1 MSDYD
6 AEYER
11 QRQID
16 EEYVRTL
23 NEYNRAVDYHNRL
36 VVDVARAQEDVFSG
50 INVVKRRH
58 DAVQPHLENT
68 AANTDREQVV
78 AENVSRTID
87 DLVDSYRLL
96 KNGSTASKNL
106 TGDYDKY
113 NVRYGL
119 YNELRRVAL
128 GYVVGLDANIWK
140 SDEPRQ
146 KVEKMYLANTDYWL
160 AYATMAVML
169 WASDEK
175 EACER
180 AVFKSMQINERKSAL
195 FFLLASLRFNRIEA
209 AREWYGVYFDLVDS
223 GGVGEEIIYIL
234 QVLLC
239 GALGADVE
247 FARTVQEK
255 IRFLLEESSRDSA
268 SKKAVRE
275 TIDGYFDAYISVTR
289 KEFIALKHICPEY
302 DDMMSLLSDAEK
314 NAKLRDYFK
323 SVISEDAPLSDRLAE
338 RIEDALYAL
347 ISASD
352 DAEQELLDK
361 IAYEEMVVKANG
373 RLDEAR
379 ASFDN
384 YMKQKAENRNLALI
398 MTNNALGADSKAD
411 SRVKKFALSFIRKPA
426 LEGAEK
432 YAQYRKKE
440 KQVYG
445 YEIDGCKLSGDE
457 NSFET
462 NKTVLKKHYDGLIKA
477 RIKED
482 KDVSLSN
489 KLVAVFGLLAAV
501 FVVLAIVGF
510 VIPWKTSASVTLLL
524 LSLVLIGVTVG
535 LIMLGVT
542 QREKIRKSFDYR
554 IENGMKMLETG
565 LKDLA
570 SWRAAY
576 READSVH
583 EELIKVLKEVNA
595 NE

>member
-6 AEYER
+6 AEIER

-23 NEYNRAVDYHNRL
+23 NEYNRAVEYHNRL

-50 INVVKRRH
+50 INVVKKLH
-58 DAVQPHLENT
+58 DAVQPRLETT
-68 AANTDREQVV
+68 AVNTDREQVI

-113 NVRYGL
+113 NVHYGL
-119 YNELRRVAL
+119 YNELRQVAL
-128 GYVVGLDANIWK
+128 GYIVGLDANIWT

-195 FFLLASLRFNRIEA
+195 FFLLTSLRFDRMEA
-209 AREWYGVYFDLVDS
+209 AREWYKVYFDLVDS

-239 GALGADVE
+239 GALGSDIE
-247 FARTVQEK
+247 FARCVQEK
-255 IRFLLEESSRDSA
+255 LRSLLEESSRDPA

-275 TIDGYFDAYISVTR
+275 AIDGYFDAYISVTR

-302 DDMMSLLSDAEK
+302 DGMMKLLSDAEK
-314 NAKLRDYFK
+314 NEKLRDYFK
-323 SVISEDAPLSDRLAE
+323 TVISEDAPLSDRLAE

-373 RLDEAR
+373 RLDEAQ

-411 SRVKKFALSFIRKPA
+411 SRVKKFALSFIRKEA

-432 YAQYRKKE
+432 YAGYRKNE
-440 KQVYG
+440 KASYDFAV
-445 YEIDGCKLSGDE
+445 DGCRLSGDE
-457 NSFET
+457 NSFAE
-462 NKTVLKKHYDGLIKA
+462 NKPKLLKHYDGLIKA
-477 RIKED
+477 SIKED
-482 KDVSLSN
+482 KQVSLSN
-489 KLVAVFGLLAAV
+489 KLTAIFAIMAAV
-501 FVVLAIVGF
+501 FAVLTVVGF
-510 VIPWKTSASVTLLL
+510 VIPWRTSASVTLLML
-524 LSLVLIGVTVG
+524 ALVFVGVTVG
-535 LIMLGVT
+535 LIMLGVS
-542 QREKIRKSFDYR
+542 QREKIRRSFDYR
-554 IENGMKMLETG
+554 IENGVKMLEAG

-570 SWRAAY
+570 GWRAAY
-576 READSVH
+576 KAADGVH
-583 EELIKVLKEVNA
+583 DELIKVLKEVNA

>member
-23 NEYNRAVDYHNRL
+23 NEYNRAVEYHNRL

-50 INVVKRRH
+50 IDVVRRLH

-68 AANTDREQVV
+68 AVNTDKEQVV

-119 YNELRRVAL
+119 YNELRQVAL

-169 WASDEK
+169 WASDER

-195 FFLLASLRFNRIEA
+195 FFLLASLRFDRIEA
-209 AREWYGVYFDLVDS
+209 AREWYRVYFDLVDG

-239 GALGADVE
+239 GALGADAE
-247 FARTVQEK
+247 FARAVQEK
-255 IRFLLEESSRDSA
+255 IRSLLEESNRDPASRR
-268 SKKAVRE
+268 AVQE
-275 TIDGYFDAYISVTR
+275 AVDGYFDAYISVTR
-289 KEFIALKHICPEY
+289 KEFVALKHICPEY

-347 ISASD
+347 ISSND

-373 RLDEAR
+373 RIDEAK

-384 YMKQKAENRNLALI
+384 YLMQKAQNRNLALI
-398 MTNNALGADSKAD
+398 MTNSALGADSKAD
-411 SRVKKFALSFIRKPA
+411 SRVKKFALSFIRKEA
-426 LEGAEK
+426 VAGAEK
-432 YAQYRKKE
+432 YAGYRERE
-440 KQVYG
+440 KAVYD
-445 YEIDGCKLSGDE
+445 YAIDGCKLSGDE
-457 NSFET
+457 NSFGE
-462 NKTVLKKHYDGLIKA
+462 NKPKLLKHYDGLIKA

-482 KDVSLSN
+482 KQVSLSN
-489 KLVAVFGLLAAV
+489 KLTAIFAVMTALFAV
-501 FVVLAIVGF
+501 LTVVGF
-510 VIPWKTSASVTLLL
+510 VVGWKTSASVTLLML
-524 LSLVLIGVTVG
+524 ALVAAGAAAG
-535 LIMLGVT
+535 LVMLGIT
-542 QREKIRKSFDYR
+542 QREKIRRSFDYR
-554 IENGMKMLETG
+554 IENGVKMLETG

-570 SWRAAY
+570 GWRAAY
-576 READSVH
+576 READSVYD
-583 EELIKVLKEVNA
+583 ELLKVLKEVNA